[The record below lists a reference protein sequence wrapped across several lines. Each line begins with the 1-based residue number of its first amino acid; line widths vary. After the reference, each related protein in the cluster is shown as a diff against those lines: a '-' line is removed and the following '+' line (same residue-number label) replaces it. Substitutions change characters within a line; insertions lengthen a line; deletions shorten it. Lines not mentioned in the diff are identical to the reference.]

1 MVRVCDAIM
10 GTGKSSAAIT
20 YMNEHP
26 EKRFIYVTPY
36 LDEAT
41 RIANGCS
48 EMRFFEPQKKT
59 EFNGSKTL
67 HTFDLVQ
74 RGENIAT
81 THQAFR
87 FYPPELLSMVREK
100 GYTLIIDENVDVL
113 ETLDEDPDDI
123 QMAADAGYIED
134 LGGGMY
140 HLVKDVYNGKTHRD
154 LFRTLRTR
162 DIIKVSGEGKE
173 SFFYWQLP
181 PELITSFDDVF
192 ILTYLFKGQS
202 LHHFLEM
209 YNIPYQFIGIE
220 KDAEGTFR
228 FSDDGGYIP
237 EYVSTLRD
245 MIHIVENDKL
255 NEIGDAPY
263 SLSMNWFKKDSN
275 NAERLKKNL
284 YNFFHNFCNKMTS
297 EKKMWSTYKEA
308 KHQLQGKG
316 YTNGFVPFNKKA
328 TNEFKEKNAAAYCVN
343 LFMNVGQRLF
353 YQSNGVEINEDD
365 YALSIMVQWI
375 WRSAIRDGEEIW
387 LYVPSKRMRQ
397 LLINWIE
404 EVSNYGVM

>member
-220 KDAEGTFR
+220 KDGDGTFR

-404 EVSNYGVM
+404 EVSNYGIM

>member
-48 EMRFFEPQKKT
+48 GMRFFEPQKKT

-87 FYPPELLSMVREK
+87 FYPPELLSLVREK
-100 GYTLIIDENVDVL
+100 SYTLIIDENVDVL

-134 LGGGMY
+134 IGGGMY
-140 HLVKDVYNGKTHRD
+140 HLTKDVYNGKTHRD

-162 DIIKVSGEGKE
+162 DIIKISGEGKE

-181 PELITSFDDVF
+181 PELITSFEDVF
-192 ILTYLFKGQS
+192 ILTYLFDGQS

-209 YNIPYQFIGIE
+209 YIHFGDVYIY
-220 KDAEGTFR
+220 
-228 FSDDGGYIP
+228 GGD
-237 EYVSTLRD
+237 EST
-245 MIHIVENDKL
+245 VKQ
-255 NEIGDAPY
+255 
-263 SLSMNWFKKDSN
+263 
-275 NAERLKKNL
+275 
-284 YNFFHNFCNKMTS
+284 
-297 EKKMWSTYKEA
+297 
-308 KHQLQGKG
+308 HQ
-316 YTNGFVPFNKKA
+316 
-328 TNEFKEKNAAAYCVN
+328 
-343 LFMNVGQRLF
+343 
-353 YQSNGVEINEDD
+353 EINRKFTNDVL
-365 YALSIMVQWI
+365 ANLHI
-375 WRSAIRDGEEIW
+375 
-387 LYVPSKRMRQ
+387 KR
-397 LLINWIE
+397 
-404 EVSNYGVM
+404 